1 MLFRSGQDRIGQDR
15 TGQDRTGQDRTGQDR
30 TGQDRTLS
38 ICTHNTSDRPART
51 SRTVI
56 TGGSSTGVN
65 NKINRPETVD
75 REIPDEELITV
86 ILRAT
91 DPVKSSGG
99 LKMAD
104 ARAALM
110 AERDGPLKCKT

>member
-1 MLFRSGQDRIGQDR
+1 MSIYTRI
-15 TGQDRTGQDRTGQDR
+15 
-30 TGQDRTLS
+30 
-38 ICTHNTSDRPART
+38 TSDCPART

-65 NKINRPETVD
+65 NKINWPETVD

-99 LKMAD
+99 LKVAD
-104 ARAALM
+104 ARAVLM
-110 AERDGPLKCKT
+110 ADREEPLKCKT